1 MSSNTII
8 TPEAPAAYP
17 AEQVIEP
24 VVGLTENAQTQAM
37 RVLARKGGEFLR
49 LGVRGGGCSGLSYV
63 MRPDSEFT
71 EKDLTWTLPSGL
83 RVVIDRKSIRFLE
96 GMTVD
101 YDLKNLLEGGFKF
114 NNPNSSKSCG
124 CGTSFTPKA

>member
-1 MSSNTII
+1 MSSHTTII
-8 TPEAPAAYP
+8 AEAPEYA

-24 VVGLTENAQTQAM
+24 VVELTQSAQTQAL
-37 RVLARKGGEFLR
+37 RVLARKGGDFLR

-63 MRPDSEFT
+63 MKPDTEFSER
-71 EKDLTWTLPSGL
+71 DRTWVLESGL
-83 RVVIDRKSIRFLE
+83 RVVIDQKSIRFLE

-124 CGTSFTPKA
+124 CGTSFTPRV